1 MSSLKN
7 NWTAL
12 DNNREINEGAVV
24 SIVKPRGFVPP
35 VPVDCPTCNRMFKD
49 HADIMSYET
58 FGCCDECSMAW
69 AQPNRE
75 KWVKGWR
82 PEPSVVKSFM
92 EERKKLP
99 TYVVR

>member
-7 NWTAL
+7 SWQQL
-12 DNNREINEGAVV
+12 DSHREISYNNSVP
-24 SIVKPRGFVPP
+24 IVKPVGFTAT
-35 VPVDCPTCNRMFKD
+35 VPVDCPVCTRIFKD
-49 HADIMSYET
+49 HLDIISYEK
-58 FGCCDECSMAW
+58 FGCCDECSMEW

-75 KWVKGWR
+75 KWLAGWR
-82 PEPSVVKSFM
+82 PEPSLVASFI